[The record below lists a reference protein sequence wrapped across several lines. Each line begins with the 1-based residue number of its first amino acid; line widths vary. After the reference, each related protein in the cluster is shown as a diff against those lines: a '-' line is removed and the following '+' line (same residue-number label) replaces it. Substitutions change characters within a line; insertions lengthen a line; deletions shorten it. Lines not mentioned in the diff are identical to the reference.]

1 MADQLSLFAE
11 YAPDPLLPEGVR
23 YSPEAISALDEKL
36 AIQTIESMKL
46 KPFSFQGF
54 EGKRR
59 VTSFGWHYD
68 FNKGGLKKSE
78 PMPAVFLSL
87 RDKVAKVANIKP
99 QKLEQLLVTEYAPGA
114 GIGWHRDRPQ
124 FGKIVAVSLQGTAK
138 LRFRKRGEAGWQ
150 RLSRTLL
157 PRSIYVLDG
166 PGRNDWEHSIPAV
179 EELRYSLTFRTMR

>member
-11 YAPDPLLPEGVR
+11 YAPDPLLPDGVR
-23 YSPEAISALDEKL
+23 YAPEAISALDEKL
-36 AIQTIESMKL
+36 AIQTIEALKL
-46 KPFSFQGF
+46 KPFSFQGY

-68 FNKGGLKKSE
+68 FNRGGLRKAE
-78 PMPAVFLSL
+78 PMPAEFLAL

-99 QKLEQLLVTEYAPGA
+99 QKLEHLLVTEYAPGA

-124 FGKIVAVSLQGTAK
+124 FGKIVAVSLGGSAR
-138 LRFRKRGEAGWQ
+138 LRFRRRSEAGWQ
-150 RLSRTLL
+150 RLSRLLL